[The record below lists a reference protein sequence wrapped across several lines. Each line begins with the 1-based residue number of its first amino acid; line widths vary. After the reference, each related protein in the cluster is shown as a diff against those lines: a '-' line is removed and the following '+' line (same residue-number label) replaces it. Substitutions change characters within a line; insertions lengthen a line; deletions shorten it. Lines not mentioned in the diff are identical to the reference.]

1 MILPNSPSA
10 YPTLDEDLIVKCQVC
25 QKQVVM
31 EHLGNNI
38 YQVLFH
44 NDQLGSACNGT
55 SRKALLHKR
64 ILN

>member
-1 MILPNSPSA
+1 MLPISRSA
-10 YPTLDEDLIVKCQVC
+10 YPTLEDDLIVKCQVC